1 MPAETAV
8 LLRVL
13 VGLSTAVPLRVQV
26 TLSIAFSLSWW
37 LAVMLDG
44 SWWSCLKSVILNR
57 FNPVLKIFA

>member
-44 SWWSCLKSVILNR
+44 RDKYCVASHYI
-57 FNPVLKIFA
+57 